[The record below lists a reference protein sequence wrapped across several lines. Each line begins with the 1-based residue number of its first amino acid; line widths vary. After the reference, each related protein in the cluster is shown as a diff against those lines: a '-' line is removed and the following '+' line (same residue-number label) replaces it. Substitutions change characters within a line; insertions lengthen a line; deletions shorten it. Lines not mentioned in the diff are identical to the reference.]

1 MAIWPRHV
9 FGGNFMLG
17 LIITAIGTVL
27 FVMYA
32 LGIAGDGAV
41 LIAAAILITGGM
53 IKAELSVIVNL
64 LGNAYINV
72 FGEYDE
78 CDCDDEGSDEEDE

>member
-1 MAIWPRHV
+1 MFA
-9 FGGNFMLG
+9 

-41 LIAAAILITGGM
+41 LIAAAILIAGGM

-64 LGNAYINV
+64 LSNAYTNI

-78 CDCDDEGSDEEDE
+78 DYDEDDCDDEEDE

>member
-1 MAIWPRHV
+1 
-9 FGGNFMLG
+9 MLG

-53 IKAELSVIVNL
+53 IKAELSVIVTL

-78 CDCDDEGSDEEDE
+78 CDDEDDGSDEEDE

>member
-1 MAIWPRHV
+1 
-9 FGGNFMLG
+9 MLA

-32 LGIAGDGAV
+32 LGIAEDGAV
-41 LIAAAILITGGM
+41 LIAAAILIASGI
-53 IKAELSVIVNL
+53 IKAELGQIANL

-78 CDCDDEGSDEEDE
+78 CDDDDGSDEENE

>member
-1 MAIWPRHV
+1 
-9 FGGNFMLG
+9 MLA

-41 LIAAAILITGGM
+41 LIAAAILIVGGM
-53 IKAELSVIVNL
+53 IKAELGL
-64 LGNAYINV
+64 LVDLLSNAYI
-72 FGEYDE
+72 FSDYDE
-78 CDCDDEGSDEEDE
+78 YYDGNDCSDEEDEKK

>member
-1 MAIWPRHV
+1 
-9 FGGNFMLG
+9 MLA
-17 LIITAIGTVL
+17 LTITAIGTVL

-32 LGIAGDGAV
+32 IGIAGDGAV
-41 LIAAAILITGGM
+41 LIAAAILIAGGM

-64 LGNAYINV
+64 LSNAYINV

-78 CDCDDEGSDEEDE
+78 DYDEDDCGDEEDEL

>member
-1 MAIWPRHV
+1 
-9 FGGNFMLG
+9 MLA

-41 LIAAAILITGGM
+41 IIAAAILIVGGM
-53 IKAELSVIVNL
+53 IKAELGLIGDL
-64 LGNAYINV
+64 LTNAYINA
-72 FGEYDE
+72 FSEYDE
-78 CDCDDEGSDEEDE
+78 CDCNDDDSSDEEDE

>member
-1 MAIWPRHV
+1 MFA
-9 FGGNFMLG
+9 

-41 LIAAAILITGGM
+41 LIAAAILIAGGM
-53 IKAELSVIVNL
+53 IKAELATIVNL
-64 LGNAYINV
+64 LSNAYINV

-78 CDCDDEGSDEEDE
+78 EDDDDCDDEEDE

>member
-1 MAIWPRHV
+1 
-9 FGGNFMLG
+9 MLA

-27 FVMYA
+27 FVIYA

-41 LIAAAILITGGM
+41 LIAAAILIVGGM
-53 IKAELSVIVNL
+53 IKAELGL
-64 LGNAYINV
+64 LVDLLSNAYINV

-78 CDCDDEGSDEEDE
+78 CDDEEDE

>member
-1 MAIWPRHV
+1 MFA
-9 FGGNFMLG
+9 

-41 LIAAAILITGGM
+41 LIAAAILIAGGM
-53 IKAELSVIVNL
+53 IKAELSVIVKL
-64 LGNAYINV
+64 LSNAYINV

-78 CDCDDEGSDEEDE
+78 DEEDDCDDGEDE

>member
-1 MAIWPRHV
+1 
-9 FGGNFMLG
+9 MLA

-27 FVMYA
+27 FVIYA

-41 LIAAAILITGGM
+41 LIAAAILIVGGM
-53 IKAELSVIVNL
+53 IKAELGLIGDL
-64 LGNAYINV
+64 LTNAYINV

-78 CDCDDEGSDEEDE
+78 DYDEDDCDDEEDE

>member
-1 MAIWPRHV
+1 
-9 FGGNFMLG
+9 MLA
-17 LIITAIGTVL
+17 LIITAIGAVL

-41 LIAAAILITGGM
+41 LIAAAIFIVGGM
-53 IKAELSVIVNL
+53 IKAELAVVVNIL
-64 LGNAYINV
+64 NNAYIYT

-78 CDCDDEGSDEEDE
+78 YNDERDDDDKEDE

>member
-1 MAIWPRHV
+1 
-9 FGGNFMLG
+9 MLA

-41 LIAAAILITGGM
+41 LIAAAILIVGGM
-53 IKAELSVIVNL
+53 VKAELGLIVDL
-64 LGNAYINV
+64 LSNVYI
-72 FGEYDE
+72 FSDYDEYYDE
-78 CDCDDEGSDEEDE
+78 CNDNDKEDE

>member
-1 MAIWPRHV
+1 
-9 FGGNFMLG
+9 MLA

-41 LIAAAILITGGM
+41 LIAATILIVGGM
-53 IKAELSVIVNL
+53 IKAELGL
-64 LGNAYINV
+64 LVDLLSNAYINA
-72 FGEYDE
+72 FGEYEED
-78 CDCDDEGSDEEDE
+78 DCSDDEEDE

>member
-1 MAIWPRHV
+1 
-9 FGGNFMLG
+9 MLA

-41 LIAAAILITGGM
+41 LISAAILIVGGM
-53 IKAELSVIVNL
+53 IKAELGL
-64 LGNAYINV
+64 LVDLLSNAYINA

-78 CDCDDEGSDEEDE
+78 CDDDDGSDEEDE

>member
-1 MAIWPRHV
+1 
-9 FGGNFMLG
+9 MLA

-41 LIAAAILITGGM
+41 LIAAAILIVGGM
-53 IKAELSVIVNL
+53 IKAELGQIGDL
-64 LGNAYINV
+64 LSNAYILSD
-72 FGEYDE
+72 YDE
-78 CDCDDEGSDEEDE
+78 YYDDDDCNDEEDE

>member
-1 MAIWPRHV
+1 MFA
-9 FGGNFMLG
+9 

-32 LGIAGDGAV
+32 LGLAADGAV
-41 LIAAAILITGGM
+41 LIAAAILIAGGM
-53 IKAELSVIVNL
+53 IKAELAMIVKL
-64 LGNAYINV
+64 LSNAYINV

-78 CDCDDEGSDEEDE
+78 EDEDDCNDEDDEL

>member
-1 MAIWPRHV
+1 
-9 FGGNFMLG
+9 MLA

-41 LIAAAILITGGM
+41 LIAAAILIAGGM
-53 IKAELSVIVNL
+53 IKTELSVIVTL

-78 CDCDDEGSDEEDE
+78 CDDEDDGSDEEDE

>member
-1 MAIWPRHV
+1 
-9 FGGNFMLG
+9 MLA

-27 FVMYA
+27 FVIYA

-41 LIAAAILITGGM
+41 LIAAALFIVGGM
-53 IKAELSVIVNL
+53 IKAELGQIVNL

-78 CDCDDEGSDEEDE
+78 DDCSDEEDEEDDD

>member
-1 MAIWPRHV
+1 
-9 FGGNFMLG
+9 MLA

-41 LIAAAILITGGM
+41 LIAAAILIVGGM
-53 IKAELSVIVNL
+53 IKAELGL
-64 LGNAYINV
+64 LVDLLSNAYINA

-78 CDCDDEGSDEEDE
+78 CDDDDDGDEEDE

>member
-1 MAIWPRHV
+1 
-9 FGGNFMLG
+9 MLA

-41 LIAAAILITGGM
+41 LIAAAILIVGGM
-53 IKAELSVIVNL
+53 IKAELGQIVNL
-64 LGNAYINV
+64 LSNAYINI

-78 CDCDDEGSDEEDE
+78 CDDEDDDSDEEDE

>member
-1 MAIWPRHV
+1 
-9 FGGNFMLG
+9 MLA

-41 LIAAAILITGGM
+41 LIAAAILIVGGM
-53 IKAELSVIVNL
+53 IKAELGLIGDL
-64 LGNAYINV
+64 LTNAYINV

-78 CDCDDEGSDEEDE
+78 DDCSDDEEDR

>member
-1 MAIWPRHV
+1 
-9 FGGNFMLG
+9 MLA

-32 LGIAGDGAV
+32 LGIAGDGTV
-41 LIAAAILITGGM
+41 LIAAAILIAGGT
-53 IKAELSVIVNL
+53 IKAELSVIVTL
-64 LGNAYINV
+64 LGNAYINI

-78 CDCDDEGSDEEDE
+78 CDDENNGSDEEDE

>member
-1 MAIWPRHV
+1 
-9 FGGNFMLG
+9 MLA

-41 LIAAAILITGGM
+41 LIAAAILIVGGM
-53 IKAELSVIVNL
+53 IKAELGLIVNIL
-64 LGNAYINV
+64 TNAYILSD
-72 FGEYDE
+72 YDE
-78 CDCDDEGSDEEDE
+78 YYDDDCSDEEDE

>member
-1 MAIWPRHV
+1 
-9 FGGNFMLG
+9 MLA

-41 LIAAAILITGGM
+41 LIAAAILIVGGM
-53 IKAELSVIVNL
+53 IKAELGLIGDL
-64 LGNAYINV
+64 LSNAYINV
-72 FGEYDE
+72 FGEYEE
-78 CDCDDEGSDEEDE
+78 CDCDDDGSDEEDE

>member
-1 MAIWPRHV
+1 
-9 FGGNFMLG
+9 MLA

-41 LIAAAILITGGM
+41 LIAAAILIVGGM
-53 IKAELSVIVNL
+53 IKAELGQIGDL
-64 LGNAYINV
+64 LTNAYINV
-72 FGEYDE
+72 FGEYEEYYDE
-78 CDCDDEGSDEEDE
+78 DDSSDEEDE

>member
-1 MAIWPRHV
+1 
-9 FGGNFMLG
+9 MLA

-41 LIAAAILITGGM
+41 IIAAAILIVGGM
-53 IKAELSVIVNL
+53 IKAELGL
-64 LGNAYINV
+64 LVDLLTNAYINV
-72 FGEYDE
+72 FGEYEE
-78 CDCDDEGSDEEDE
+78 CDDDDDDGSDEEDE

>member
-1 MAIWPRHV
+1 
-9 FGGNFMLG
+9 MLA
-17 LIITAIGTVL
+17 LTITAIGTVL

-41 LIAAAILITGGM
+41 LIAAAILIVGGM
-53 IKAELSVIVNL
+53 IKAELAMIVKL
-64 LGNAYINV
+64 LSNAYINV

-78 CDCDDEGSDEEDE
+78 CDDEDDGSDEEDE